1 MQAYNLQKSKM
12 LPESPVFSYQNY
24 ETQMLPDPC
33 GDVAIYTT
41 AAKPWRPRFI
51 YLNIKIF

>member
-12 LPESPVFSYQNY
+12 LPESPVISYQNY

-33 GDVAIYTT
+33 EDVAIYTT
-41 AAKPWRPRFI
+41 AAKPWR
-51 YLNIKIF
+51 LNISQH